1 MRTRGAATYPP
12 STATITRR
20 MIRLKGRTDVRKGL
34 YVYLFCD
41 MRFQGERNYRKVEI
55 RIPKN
60 QLVMLVMKAINA
72 R

>member
-1 MRTRGAATYPP
+1 
-12 STATITRR
+12 
-20 MIRLKGRTDVRKGL
+20 MIRLKGRTDVRNGL